1 VATPKAVPLSLGS
14 YTTLD
19 PRASG
24 KRLVGCMAELAD
36 QDSPADAKSTVE
48 PAWLRRMAGI
58 RNLTGINDNSGLPA
72 RGMWEMAGVQ
82 YVVIGPNL
90 YAMNLNDISQS
101 GSLVGPLNTVQITGN
116 GFVRMSD
123 NGACLVILQPG
134 TINAWT
140 YGPNADNRTITGITQ
155 AANAVITF
163 NTVSAA
169 NPYAVGSDVVIQN
182 VVGMTQINGLSSLVT
197 AIGGAS
203 GAWTITTNINSSAF
217 TGYVSGGTINPVFA
231 PILAPFFLALGALD
245 LWFVDSYIVFLALNG
260 LTFFNDDGRIVSGN
274 NQITFNSAAS
284 FSREF
289 GTDLFVGG
297 ATDHREVMLF
307 GTRTSEGYVN
317 AGNPT
322 GSPFAAAPDSF
333 ISQGCHPLCGYTVG
347 FQDQTIFWVA
357 NDLTVRRR
365 NGQTPM
371 RVSNSGVEQ
380 ILQQIASPI
389 GNAGTLRGAYALTP
403 TVSGH
408 PLFIIQLPNAI
419 SPEGLQGRTLCY
431 DCLTSKWFELA
442 SFAPSGSF
450 NQYGSPSVVYNGT
463 PLGGWRALC
472 YYNGLGGQLIGDS
485 LTSQVGILDPAIFT
499 EFGTPQCCEFTLQ
512 SFYNQHQRVV
522 TRRIEA
528 VITPGQG
535 ASMTVAPV
543 IDMFMSTD
551 GFTYTS
557 FQDPQT
563 LGLPGQSDNRAQWWN
578 LGQSRDLS
586 IKFRVTDPSPTFLVD
601 VQGTFEPGTG

>member
-1 VATPKAVPLSLGS
+1 MGAPEPVSLPLGS

-24 KRLVGCMAELAD
+24 KRLVGCMVEFAD
-36 QDSPADAKSTVE
+36 QDSPADAKSKIN

-58 RNLTGINDNSGLPA
+58 RNLTGINDNSGLPV

-82 YVVIGPNL
+82 YVVIGQNL
-90 YAMNLNDISQS
+90 YSMNLNAISQS
-101 GSLVGPLNTVQITGN
+101 GSLVGPLNTSQITGT
-116 GFVRMSD
+116 GFVRMCD
-123 NGACLVILQPG
+123 NGACLLILQPG
-134 TINAWT
+134 TSNAWT
-140 YGPNADNRTITGITQ
+140 YQPNFTSGTAWAQ
-155 AANAVITF
+155 L
-163 NTVSAA
+163 SAA
-169 NPYAVGSDVVIQN
+169 FF
-182 VVGMTQINGLSSLVT
+182 
-197 AIGGAS
+197 
-203 GAWTITTNINSSAF
+203 TT
-217 TGYVSGGTINPVFA
+217 
-231 PILAPFFLALGALD
+231 LGAFD
-245 LWFVDSYIVFLALNG
+245 VWFVDSYMVFLALNG

-274 NQITFNSAAS
+274 NQITFTTAAS

-297 ATDHREVMLF
+297 ATDHREVILI
-307 GTRTSEGYVN
+307 GTRTAEGYIN
-317 AGNPT
+317 SGNPT

-347 FQDQTIFWVA
+347 FQDQTVFWVA

-371 RVSNSGVEQ
+371 RVSNSGIEQ
-380 ILQQIASPI
+380 ILQTIASPI
-389 GNAGTLRGAYALTP
+389 GNAGNLSGAYALTP

-408 PLFIIQLPNAI
+408 PLYIIQLPNAI

-431 DCLTSKWFELA
+431 DCLTQKWFELA

-450 NQYGSPSVVYNGT
+450 NQFGSPSVVYNGT

-499 EFGTPQCCEFTLQ
+499 EFGTPQVCEFTMQ
-512 SFYNQHQRVV
+512 SYYNQHQRLV
-522 TRRIEA
+522 TRRVE
-528 VITPGQG
+528 VVVTPGEG

-543 IDMFMSTD
+543 IDMLMSTD
-551 GFTYTS
+551 GFTYAS
-557 FQDPQT
+557 FQDPVN
-563 LGLPGQSDNRAQWWN
+563 LGLPGQFDSRAIWWN

-586 IKFRVTDPSPTFLVD
+586 LRFRITDPTPTFAVD
-601 VQGTFEPGTG
+601 VQATFEPGTN